1 MPKLLVEGRMSLEL
15 KQRVLDSLGK
25 YEFEAEIQDLLFDIL
40 RSFDCG
46 MPEIPGFYFC
56 KVRGETTLAKIYI
69 EQDEETGDLENTVSF
84 LEIDI
89 DDIDEG
95 EIQWLYRVA
104 EP

>member
-1 MPKLLVEGRMSLEL
+1 MSLEL
-15 KQRVLDSLGK
+15 KQRILDTLGA
-25 YEFEAEIQDLLFDIL
+25 YEFEDEIQDLFFDIL

-46 MPEIPGFYFC
+46 MPDIPGFYFC
-56 KVRGETTLAKIYI
+56 KVRGETTVAKIYL

-84 LEIDI
+84 LEVDI
-89 DDIDEG
+89 DDIDEA

>member
-1 MPKLLVEGRMSLEL
+1 MSLEL
-15 KQRVLDSLGK
+15 KQKVLDALGK